1 MTSRMILLVDSK
13 NKQIHQDKPM
23 GFADATQFWNERFD
37 KEEFIFGTEP
47 NEYLVEQVNRHLK
60 SGSRVLCIADGEG
73 RNGVW
78 LAKQGMQ
85 VVGFDASDI
94 ALSKAKKFAQENH
107 VDVEY
112 SFSYTDSYA
121 WPLNTYDA
129 VVAIFI
135 QFADP
140 EMRKR
145 IFQKT
150 YETLKPGGIFILQ
163 GYTPKQLEYK
173 TGGPSLIEHLYTEE
187 LIRELAKDFLII
199 ELRSYEKVLSEGAR
213 HEGMSALLGL
223 VAQKPAL

>member
-1 MTSRMILLVDSK
+1 
-13 NKQIHQDKPM
+13 M

-47 NEYLVEQVNRHLK
+47 NQYLLEKASQHLK
-60 SGSRVLCIADGEG
+60 PNQRVLSIADGEG

-85 VVGFDASDI
+85 VVAFDASDV
-94 ALSKAKKFAQENH
+94 ALAKAKQFAKENQVELEYTFSD
-107 VDVEY
+107 VD
-112 SFSYTDSYA
+112 SFA
-121 WPLNTYDA
+121 WHTNTYDA
-129 VVAIFI
+129 VIGIFI

-140 EMRKR
+140 AMRER

-150 YETLKPGGIFILQ
+150 YEALKPEGIFILQ

-187 LIRELAKDFLII
+187 LIRGLAQDFHILELQ
-199 ELRSYEKVLSEGAR
+199 SYERELSEGPR
-213 HEGMSALLGL
+213 HSGMSALLGL
-223 VAQKPAL
+223 VAQKPND

>member
-1 MTSRMILLVDSK
+1 MISLVDSK
-13 NKQIHQDKPM
+13 NKQVHQSKPM
-23 GFADATQFWNERFD
+23 GFTDATEFWNERFN
-37 KEEFIFGTEP
+37 KEEFIFGKEP
-47 NEYLVEQVNRHLK
+47 NEYLVDQTGKYLK
-60 SGSRVLCIADGEG
+60 PGNKVLCIADGEG

-94 ALSKAKKFAQENH
+94 ALAKAKQFAKEHQ
-107 VDVEY
+107 VQVEY
-112 SFSYTDSYA
+112 SFSDTDSFA
-121 WPLNTYDA
+121 WHANTYDA
-129 VVAIFI
+129 VIGIFI

-140 EMRKR
+140 VMRER

-187 LIRELAKDFLII
+187 MIRDLSKLFDIRELSI
-199 ELRSYEKVLSEGAR
+199 YEKELSEGAR
-213 HEGMSALLGL
+213 HTGMSALLGL
-223 VAQKPAL
+223 VAQK